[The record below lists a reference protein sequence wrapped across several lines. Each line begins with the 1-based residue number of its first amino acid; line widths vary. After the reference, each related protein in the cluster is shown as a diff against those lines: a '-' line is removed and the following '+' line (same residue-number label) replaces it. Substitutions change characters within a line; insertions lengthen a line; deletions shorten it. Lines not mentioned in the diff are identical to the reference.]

1 MSSLTSP
8 APLPILDLS
17 RQYAQ
22 LQPQLEA
29 AALAVMQSG
38 TYILGPKVQAFEAAL
53 ADYVGCNH
61 ALGVANGTD
70 ALYLALRAL
79 GIGQG
84 DEVITTSFSYI
95 ATSEAI
101 TRCQAT
107 PIFLDLD
114 PAGTFNL
121 DVAKLEAAITPRT
134 KAILPVHLY
143 GQAADMTTLMAVANK
158 YSLPVVEDCAQALGA
173 RWQGQ
178 PVGSFGTISCFSFFP
193 TKNLGAAGDAGAV
206 ATNDPA
212 LAALLKQ
219 LRVHGQS
226 SQYDHATE
234 GINSRLDELQAALLL
249 VKLPHLDGWNQRRAE
264 IAARY
269 SSALASLAPKV
280 QVPVVQAGAQAVF
293 HQYTLQTQSPALRDA
308 LLAGL
313 HAQGIGARV
322 YYPLP
327 LHLQGMHKALGHHVG
342 HAPVAE
348 HAAQTVLSLP
358 IFPELTEAE
367 QDRVINAVCTLV
379 QGADA

>member
-1 MSSLTSP
+1 
-8 APLPILDLS
+8 
-17 RQYAQ
+17 
-22 LQPQLEA
+22 
-29 AALAVMQSG
+29 MQSG